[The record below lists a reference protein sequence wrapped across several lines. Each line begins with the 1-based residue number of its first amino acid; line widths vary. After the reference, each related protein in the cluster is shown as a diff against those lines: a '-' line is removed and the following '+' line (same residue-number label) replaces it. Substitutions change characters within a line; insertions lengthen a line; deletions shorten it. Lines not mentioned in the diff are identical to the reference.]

1 MAPIAPIPR
10 HHLRGRLEDVAEA
23 EVELGVLHIAPLP
36 KRSGPNNWTTPPHAH
51 PDHTQLLYV
60 REGGG
65 VIEIEGSVLP
75 VPVPALLVV
84 PPTAVH
90 QLRFRP
96 RTDGWV
102 VTVADSYVSRAAGGD
117 QRMTETARRAGVLP
131 LAGTGLDPARVD
143 ATFRNLMREFV
154 GSAPGHRAAVRAH
167 FVVVLVMTMRARLLE
182 FGPEV
187 VPDDRAHALVLH
199 YRDLIEAHFREER
212 RIAYYAD
219 LLAVTPA
226 RLNTACQSR
235 LGTTAS
241 GLLHNRIVTEAKRC
255 LICTSMSVA
264 EIGYALGFEDPAY
277 FSRFFSKRVGVAPGR
292 LREVL
297 GAEPAGTS

>member
-1 MAPIAPIPR
+1 
-10 HHLRGRLEDVAEA
+10 
-23 EVELGVLHIAPLP
+23 
-36 KRSGPNNWTTPPHAH
+36 
-51 PDHTQLLYV
+51 
-60 REGGG
+60 
-65 VIEIEGSVLP
+65 
-75 VPVPALLVV
+75 
-84 PPTAVH
+84 
-90 QLRFRP
+90 
-96 RTDGWV
+96 
-102 VTVADSYVSRAAGGD
+102 
-117 QRMTETARRAGVLP
+117 
-131 LAGTGLDPARVD
+131 
-143 ATFRNLMREFV
+143 
-154 GSAPGHRAAVRAH
+154 
-167 FVVVLVMTMRARLLE
+167 VMTMRARSLE

-226 RLNTACQSR
+226 RLNTVCQSR

-241 GLLHNRIVTEAKRC
+241 GLLHNRIVAEAKRC